1 MERGFFTRPDRTRSI
16 PAWAHFPPRFS
27 WQNAEELQNNLTL
40 IHNYFKQT
48 LPWHLPDRL
57 KHHFRVMRETCKL
70 FSRESTKPGE
80 LTHRKLNNQ
89 ILTFLWRI
97 GNQEQA
103 RTVANQFASRVVST
117 RNHLVALV
125 RAKFTTRGT
134 RAEII
139 PGRNVTENFRS
150 FWISRKK
157 DNHERLTE
165 IFETN
170 FGNLSVP
177 SDFDP
182 EFPEILVEWNAP
194 FAVSLTFYVS
204 FSSMDTRHQFCRL
217 FHTCTLFRSNCNVHI
232 KQVFHSQ
239 LFVVC
244 ALWSEK

>member
-1 MERGFFTRPDRTRSI
+1 
-16 PAWAHFPPRFS
+16 
-27 WQNAEELQNNLTL
+27 
-40 IHNYFKQT
+40 
-48 LPWHLPDRL
+48 
-57 KHHFRVMRETCKL
+57 MRETCKL
-70 FSRESTKPGE
+70 FIAGE
-80 LTHRKLNNQ
+80 YQTGRTDQQQIGQSDADNQ

-103 RTVANQFASRVVST
+103 RTVANQFASSVVST

-125 RAKFTTRGT
+125 RATFTTRGT

-157 DNHERLTE
+157 DNHKRLTE

-170 FGNLSVP
+170 FGNLSVQ
-177 SDFDP
+177 SDFEP

-194 FAVSLTFYVS
+194 FAISLAFYVS
-204 FSSMDTRHQFCRL
+204 FSSMDTRHQFCSL
-217 FHTCTLFRSNCNVHI
+217 LHSCTSFRWNCNVHI